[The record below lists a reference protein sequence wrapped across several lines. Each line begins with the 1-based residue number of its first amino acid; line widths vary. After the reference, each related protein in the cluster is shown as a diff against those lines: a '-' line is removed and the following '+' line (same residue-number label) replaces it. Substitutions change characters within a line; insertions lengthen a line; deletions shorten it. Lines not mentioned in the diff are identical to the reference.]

1 MWSWRVARQAPRSA
15 ELAAVLTLSL
25 FFAALA
31 AGQAPPAAQQPP
43 ARKSPF
49 EEVQEPKPEPPKPPA
64 APRNPFE
71 DVQEPK
77 PEAPKPARHR
87 APRRKPDATI
97 LGRGLSAHPRPPHP
111 PGCAAQPPLHQAG
124 RPLQRRAA
132 TARHDAAMEHRLFR
146 RCACDVVAGPGGPG
160 RAVPGRRAA
169 HDPDHQVRGQ

>member
-1 MWSWRVARQAPRSA
+1 MWSWRVARPALRSA

-77 PEAPKPARHR
+77 PEAPKPGA
-87 APRRKPDATI
+87 APATPEAPKPDAGTTT
-97 LGRGLSAHPRPPHP
+97 LGREDIVERIEVLGNRRIPRDALLSRLYTKQGDPYNEE
-111 PGCAAQPPLHQAG
+111 QL
-124 RPLQRRAA
+124 RRDMMLLWN
-132 TARHDAAMEHRLFR
+132 TAYFD
-146 RCACDVVAGPGGPG
+146 DVRVTSTQGHGP
-160 RAVPGRRAA
+160 
-169 HDPDHQVRGQ
+169 